1 LIAPGVFIGGSTTI
15 GAYSMIAGKTDI
27 GPHNTIGKDSI
38 FGARSCVLKSLDG
51 GQMYAGNPA
60 RPIKEKQERDAVF
73 TRLKLLEKRLKKQ

>member
-1 LIAPGVFIGGSTTI
+1 MSIKE
-15 GAYSMIAGKTDI
+15 KTKRI
-27 GPHNTIGKDSI
+27 LLGNNHSI